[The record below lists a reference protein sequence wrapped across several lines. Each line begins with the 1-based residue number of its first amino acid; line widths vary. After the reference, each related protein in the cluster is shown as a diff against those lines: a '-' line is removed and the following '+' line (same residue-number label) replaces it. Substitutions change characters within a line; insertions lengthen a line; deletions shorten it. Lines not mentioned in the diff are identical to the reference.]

1 MDNSILTSTKKIV
14 GINPDDPSFDIDIIT
29 HINSAFSIL
38 QQAGV
43 GPANGFM
50 ITGPDELWT
59 DYMPPSAGEQYN
71 LVKTFVYL
79 QVRLLFDPPAG
90 SYHLTILMQQQLDQY
105 LSRLNMMRE
114 ATDWVDPEAA

>member
-1 MDNSILTSTKKIV
+1 MDQSILTSTKKIV
-14 GINPDDPSFDIDIIT
+14 GIDPDDPSFDIDIIT

-38 QQAGV
+38 QQIGV
-43 GPANGFM
+43 GPPTGFQ
-50 ITGPDELWT
+50 IADADPVWS
-59 DYMPPSAGEQYN
+59 DYILDNEQVLN
-71 LVKTFVYL
+71 LVKTYIYL